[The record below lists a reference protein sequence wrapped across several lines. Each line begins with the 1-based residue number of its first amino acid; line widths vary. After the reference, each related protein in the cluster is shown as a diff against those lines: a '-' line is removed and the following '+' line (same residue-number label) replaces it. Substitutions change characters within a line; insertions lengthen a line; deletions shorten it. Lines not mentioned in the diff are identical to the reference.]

1 MMTVEPYGGHE
12 LPALR
17 RHVRAYGLEL
27 HTPPAATASFHY
39 PGRTVF
45 AAITPAGREVRWL
58 AEQVAYGG
66 VGIRGAWGE
75 ARTRL
80 DIGKFA

>member
-1 MMTVEPYGGHE
+1 MMTVEPYGDHE

-17 RHVRAYGLEL
+17 RHVRGYGFEL

-45 AAITPAGREVRWL
+45 AAITRAGQEVRWL
-58 AEQVAYGG
+58 AEQLAYGG
-66 VGIRGAWGE
+66 H
-75 ARTRL
+75 ARRH
-80 DIGKFA
+80 KRRQSERNPSPS